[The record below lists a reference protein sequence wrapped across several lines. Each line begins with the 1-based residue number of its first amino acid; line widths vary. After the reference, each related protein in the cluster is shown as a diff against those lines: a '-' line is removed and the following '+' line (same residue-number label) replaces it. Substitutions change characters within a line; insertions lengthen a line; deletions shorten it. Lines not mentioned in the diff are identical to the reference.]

1 MNNVKINKNKGRK
14 TACVIAI
21 NVGCNGEQT
30 LIQLKLRQYEKKIT
44 LLIALAIYFFA
55 AGQQTTEVLD
65 IESEKAAVIN
75 LVEQFLTAVG
85 DYDVASVQTM
95 FSEKAN
101 ISGASL
107 RDGKWITNTYTIQ
120 EFLER
125 LKSYENPTKYTEPV
139 SDFTVHMEM
148 GMLAFVRADAI
159 FTINGEPRNNNIDY
173 FTLIKEDGSWK
184 ILNGSYVSV
193 RIKN

>member
-1 MNNVKINKNKGRK
+1 MKRI
-14 TACVIAI
+14 
-21 NVGCNGEQT
+21 
-30 LIQLKLRQYEKKIT
+30 
-44 LLIALAIYFFA
+44 LAIFIGLTFSFLA
-55 AGQQTTEVLD
+55 SAQQTDILD
-65 IESEKAAVIN
+65 MESEKAAVKN
-75 LVEQFLTAVG
+75 LVEQFLIAVG
-85 DYDVASVQTM
+85 NYDTDAIPAM
-95 FSEKAN
+95 FSDKAN
-101 ISGASL
+101 IYGASL

-125 LKSYENPTKYTEPV
+125 LKSYDNPTKYTEPV

-159 FTINGEPRNNNIDY
+159 FTINGEPRNNNLDY
-173 FTLIKEDGSWK
+173 FTLIKENGNWK

>member
-1 MNNVKINKNKGRK
+1 MKRI
-14 TACVIAI
+14 
-21 NVGCNGEQT
+21 
-30 LIQLKLRQYEKKIT
+30 LT
-44 LLIALAIYFFA
+44 LLIALIFSFLVSA
-55 AGQQTTEVLD
+55 QQTDVLD
-65 IESEKAAVIN
+65 MESEKTAVKN
-75 LVEQFLTAVG
+75 LVEQFLIAVG
-85 DYDVASVQTM
+85 NYDTDAIPAM
-95 FSEKAN
+95 FSNKAN
-101 ISGASL
+101 IYGASL

-125 LKSYENPTKYTEPV
+125 LKSYDNPTKYTEPV

-159 FTINGEPRNNNIDY
+159 FIINGEPRNNNFDY
-173 FTLIKEDGSWK
+173 FTLIKEDGDWK